1 GRSGRG
7 PGPPGR
13 FLAVLQHLQ
22 LDERGDWMVM
32 AQPAVRGLRGATTAI
47 ANTPEAIS
55 AATQELVQALL
66 AENQIDPEDIA
77 SIIFTVSSDLNAQF
91 PALAARE
98 MGLHQVP
105 LLCAQ
110 EIDVPGSQSRCIRVL
125 MHVNTH
131 RRQAEMRHVYL
142 REARA
147 LRPDLP
153 GNGAAARDGA
163 PAGQQDGPPRP
174 RPALARIEPY
184 QPGKPIDEV
193 KRELGL
199 DDVVK
204 LASNENPLGPSPKAV
219 QALKG
224 ALDQLHI
231 YPDGAF
237 VDLRQALSR
246 RVGLPPEQIIVG
258 NGSDGII
265 KLLAEAYLEP
275 GDEIVCA
282 QPTFSQYAFA
292 ARLMGAR
299 EVLVPLKEMRHDLE
313 AMAAAIGPRTK
324 AVVICNP
331 NNPTGTTVTEAELGA
346 FMEKVPRHVVV
357 VLDEAYQEYVETP
370 DTVQG
375 RQWVDRQGHNVL
387 VLRTF
392 SKIYGLAAL
401 RVGYC
406 MGPAPGIAA
415 LKRVQEPFQ
424 TNALA
429 QMAALA
435 ALSDEEHVSESRR
448 VNQEGKRYFYRRLE
462 ELGLKYV
469 PTEANFILI
478 DVGRDSRAVFQ
489 ELLRHGVIVRAG
501 AAFGLP
507 THLRVTIGTQEQ
519 NERFFAALAAVLSQP
534 VPKGQ
539 GAGKEELPQ

>member
-1 GRSGRG
+1 
-7 PGPPGR
+7 
-13 FLAVLQHLQ
+13 
-22 LDERGDWMVM
+22 M
-32 AQPAVRGLRGATTAI
+32 AETAVRGLRGATVAS
-47 ANTPEAIS
+47 ANTPEAIG
-55 AATQELVQALL
+55 AATKELVQALL
-66 AENQIDPEDIA
+66 AENDIDLESIA
-77 SIIFTVSSDLNAQF
+77 SIIFTVTGDLDAQF

-98 MGLHQVP
+98 LGLHHVP
-105 LLCAQ
+105 LLCAR
-110 EIDVPGSQSRCIRVL
+110 EIDVPGSLPRCIRVL
-125 MHVNTH
+125 MHVNTTKS
-131 RRQAEMRHVYL
+131 QKEMRHVYL

-147 LRPDLP
+147 LRPDLQV
-153 GNGAAARDGA
+153 NGAVPGAA
-163 PAGQQDGPPRP
+163 PADPQP
-174 RPALARIEPY
+174 RPAIALIEPY
-184 QPGKPIDEV
+184 EPGKPIEEV
-193 KRELGL
+193 RRELGL
-199 DDVVK
+199 SDIIK
-204 LASNENPLGPSPKAV
+204 LASNENPLGPSPRAV
-219 QALKG
+219 AAVRDALEK
-224 ALDQLHI
+224 LHI
-231 YPDGAF
+231 YPDGAARA
-237 VDLRQALSR
+237 LREALSHR
-246 RVGLPPEQIIVG
+246 LGLPVEQLLVG

-282 QPTFSQYAFA
+282 HPTFSQYAFA

-299 EVLVPLKEMRHDLE
+299 EVLVPLKDMRHDLE

-324 AVVICNP
+324 AVFICNP
-331 NNPTGTTVTEAELGA
+331 NNPTGTTVTEAEFAA
-346 FMEKVPRHVVV
+346 FMAKVPRHVLV
-357 VLDEAYQEYVETP
+357 VLDEAYQEYVENP

-375 RQWVDRQGHNVL
+375 RRWVDDQGHNVL

-406 MGPAPGIAA
+406 MGPAPVIAA